1 MYNLHYG
8 DMNKSE
14 SDVVE
19 AAKLAELHD
28 SVLKLPHGYST
39 QVGER
44 GLMISGGEKQRVS
57 IARAI
62 LKGSPILIFDEATSS
77 LDSIT
82 EQVCKCIYA
91 FMSNDIY
98 KYYNIVLLLIQNE
111 YSVPF
116 HFPS

>member
-8 DMNKSE
+8 DMSKSE
-14 SDVVE
+14 SDVIE
-19 AAKLAELHD
+19 AAKLAELHN
-28 SVLKLPHGYST
+28 SVSELPGGYST

-82 EQVCKCIYA
+82 EQVQCTYHI
-91 FMSNDIY
+91 
-98 KYYNIVLLLIQNE
+98 
-111 YSVPF
+111 F
-116 HFPS
+116 HLCFAKNK

>member
-1 MYNLHYG
+1 MFHDTIMYNLHYG
-8 DMNKSE
+8 DMSKTE
-14 SDVVE
+14 SDVIE
-19 AAKLAELHD
+19 AAKLAELHN
-28 SVLKLPHGYST
+28 SVSKLPDGYST

-82 EQVCKCIYA
+82 EQVRTSPLASFKL
-91 FMSNDIY
+91 
-98 KYYNIVLLLIQNE
+98 VLHILFPFLTVL
-111 YSVPF
+111 YS
-116 HFPS
+116 

>member
-8 DMNKSE
+8 DMNKPE
-14 SDVVE
+14 TKVIE
-19 AAKLAELHD
+19 AAKLAELHN
-28 SVLKLPHGYST
+28 SVLKLPNGYST

-62 LKGSPILIFDEATSS
+62 LKDSPILIFDEATSS

-82 EQVCKCIYA
+82 EQVCISKVTILNNIYL
-91 FMSNDIY
+91 FVIN
-98 KYYNIVLLLIQNE
+98 
-111 YSVPF
+111 YSMF
-116 HFPS
+116 S